1 MTQWQAVQDKTNF
14 HLCAMQSNMQE
25 SDTSLEPSHDFGSE
39 LSPAVCEFLTNK
51 AEPTF
56 NCNFRD
62 YGRKRN
68 IALLIQYEGTDFS
81 GWQRQTNAPSV
92 QACLESALSTICQ
105 EEILIYGC
113 SRTDAGVHAI
123 AYVASFY
130 TNCAIPVQNL
140 PLACRSLLPTTISVL
155 KAYEMPHSFNARFS
169 TLAKAYNY
177 DLVLAKVQ
185 PALYSK
191 TYVQCFY
198 ALDLEKMRQAAKLI
212 VGEHDF
218 RAFCGAKA
226 EVNSYVR
233 RVLAIELFTA
243 DTSYPAYLPCLRI
256 RVTGEGFLYNM
267 VRIIAGTL
275 VFVGAN
281 KLSLTEVEQAIIT
294 GNRKLAGPTL
304 EAKGLT
310 LAQVFYVKE
319 LKKLAIRRT
328 EL

>member
-1 MTQWQAVQDKTNF
+1 MTQWQAVQDKMNYRPCV
-14 HLCAMQSNMQE
+14 LQSNMQGP
-25 SDTSLEPSHDFGSE
+25 DTSLEHSRDFGSE
-39 LSPAVCEFLTNK
+39 LSVAVREFLTNK

-81 GWQRQTNAPSV
+81 GWQRQMNAPSV

-105 EEILIYGC
+105 EEILVYGC
-113 SRTDAGVHAI
+113 SRTDAGVHAL

-140 PLACRSLLPTTISVL
+140 PLACRSLLPATISVL
-155 KAYEMPHSFNARFS
+155 QAYEMPHSFNARFS

-177 DLVLAKVQ
+177 DLVLAKLQ
-185 PALYSK
+185 PALCSK
-191 TYVQCFY
+191 TYAQCFY
-198 ALDLEKMRQAAKLI
+198 ALDLEKMAQAAKLI

-218 RAFCGAKA
+218 HAFCGAKA

-243 DTSYPAYLPCLRI
+243 NTSYPAYLPCLRI

-281 KLSLTEVEQAIIT
+281 KLSFADVEQALTT

-310 LAQVFYVKE
+310 LAQVFYTKE
-319 LKKLAIRRT
+319 LKDLALRAS

>member
-1 MTQWQAVQDKTNF
+1 MTAWQAVQAKMNF
-14 HLCAMQSNMQE
+14 HPCALQSNRQE
-25 SDTSLEPSHDFGSE
+25 SDTSLENSHDFASG
-39 LSPAVCEFLTNK
+39 LSPTVREFLINK

-81 GWQRQTNAPSV
+81 GWQRQMNAPSV

-113 SRTDAGVHAI
+113 SRTDAGVHAL

-130 TNCAIPVQNL
+130 TNCAIPVRNL
-140 PLACRSLLPTTISVL
+140 PLACRSLLPATISVL
-155 KAYEMPHSFNARFS
+155 QAYEMPHSFNARFS
-169 TLAKAYNY
+169 ALAKAYNY
-177 DLVLAKVQ
+177 DLVLAKLQ
-185 PALYSK
+185 PALCSK
-191 TYVQCFY
+191 TYAQCFY
-198 ALDLEKMRQAAKLI
+198 PIDLTKVEQACELI

-243 DTSYPAYLPCLRI
+243 NTSYPAYLPCLRI

-267 VRIIAGTL
+267 VRIIVGTL

-281 KLSLTEVEQAIIT
+281 KLSLADVEQAIIT

-310 LAQVFYVKE
+310 LAQVFYAKE
-319 LKKLAIRRT
+319 LKDLALRT
-328 EL
+328 NEL